1 MKRNYFYLLSILLI
15 FSCSINSNLYEAKKI
30 PLQTYTGWW
39 VYGSGEHIFKD
50 SITLEE
56 WEIFFINE
64 DKEDAEELYLEITQ
78 MEYFALECIIK
89 GVLIQSKENKII
101 EISSFE
107 ITHIEGC
114 GEN

>member
-1 MKRNYFYLLSILLI
+1 MKRNYFYLLSILLA
-15 FSCSINSNLYEAKKI
+15 FACSINSNLYEAKKI

-39 VYGSGEHIFKD
+39 VYGNGEHIFKD
-50 SITLEE
+50 STTLEE

-64 DKEDAEELYLEITQ
+64 DKEDVEELYLEITQ

-89 GVLIQSKENKII
+89 GVVFQSNEKKII
-101 EISSFE
+101 EISDFK